1 MELHGHKKTWT
12 VLEILDTATGYL
24 QKRSFDSPRLNAEW
38 LLADTLQCRRLDLY
52 TDYNRPLTH
61 QEIAGFR
68 ERLLRRLKHEP
79 LQYILGTAEFMGFT
93 FRVSPDVLI
102 PRPDTEI
109 LAETVFRD
117 FRTIRMDEPL
127 RILDIGTGSGAIII
141 SLAKF
146 FEKCGI
152 ACELH
157 AMDVSPKAVALAT
170 LNAENNG
177 VTNIRFFTADVFHDD
192 WTAPYTGSFHGIVS
206 NPPYISETEY
216 EILPEEILK
225 FEPINALRAGK
236 DGMMF
241 YERIALIAPALL
253 RHHPEKSALF
263 LETGYNQA
271 GGVGEILRQ
280 NGFKNI
286 EFVKDYQHIQR
297 VVKAAL

>member
-1 MELHGHKKTWT
+1 MELHDHKKTWSI
-12 VLEILDTATGYL
+12 LDILDTATNYL
-24 QKRSFDSPRLNAEW
+24 KKRSFESPRLNAEW
-38 LLADTLQCRRLDLY
+38 LLADTLRCRRMDLY
-52 TDYNRPLTH
+52 TDFDRPLTH

-79 LQYILGTAEFMGFT
+79 LQYILGTVEFMGFT

-117 FRTIRMDEPL
+117 FRTVKMDEPL
-127 RILDIGTGSGAIII
+127 RILDIGTGSGVIII
-141 SLAKF
+141 SLAKCF
-146 FEKCGI
+146 QKCGI
-152 ACELH
+152 AYEFH
-157 AMDVSPKAVALAT
+157 AMDVSPQAVALAT
-170 LNAENNG
+170 QNAENIG
-177 VTNIRFFTADVFHDD
+177 ATNIRFFTADVFHDD

-206 NPPYISETEY
+206 NPPYISEKEY
-216 EILPEEILK
+216 EALPEEIRLY
-225 FEPINALRAGK
+225 EPKTALRAGQ
-236 DGMMF
+236 DGMIF
-241 YERIALIAPALL
+241 YERIAWITQALL
-253 RHHPEKSALF
+253 RNHQGKPFLY

-271 GGVGEILRQ
+271 VGVGEILRK